1 MVTSYE
7 RRRLCLRIGFHTL
20 FLWVL
25 LLFSGFLALAID
37 ATISIYIL
45 ITSAITM
52 ILFVAVMLIRLY
64 ILFNCLK
71 PRTSKPSISLA
82 QVPPMLII
90 NPDNTY
96 HIGIPMYT
104 KPQVQSHIQTEI
116 PIYVAHIESV

>member
-1 MVTSYE
+1 MVTSYDRAQIC
-7 RRRLCLRIGFHTL
+7 RRIAFYTL

-37 ATISIYIL
+37 KTISVYL
-45 ITSAITM
+45 LLSSTVTM
-52 ILFVAVMLIRLY
+52 ILYIAVMLTRLY
-64 ILFNCLK
+64 IVFNCLK
-71 PRTSKPSISLA
+71 PSVIKPSIPLA